1 MAGGPKLLYVV
12 TEDWFF
18 CSHFL
23 PMARAARAAGFDVAV
38 ACRLREKEAV
48 LRAEGLRVIPV
59 EAERG
64 DKGPASLLANI
75 RRLAGV
81 FSAEKPDVVHFIS
94 LRPVLLGGLVARWSG
109 VRRRVF
115 AVTGLGPLN
124 GPATAKRRLAF
135 AAVRLCIRLIGGR
148 GARFLFENQDDPRR
162 LGLDPDDPL
171 QVAVVGGAGV
181 DPDAFSPSPEPA
193 APPLRAAI
201 VARMLWTKGIDAAVE
216 GVGLARDAGVDVTLS
231 LYGAPDPSNATSISL
246 EELDAWA
253 ARPGI
258 QRHGP
263 TSDVAGVW
271 RTHHVALLPS
281 HGEGM
286 PRMLVEAAACGRPI
300 VASDVSGCRALV
312 RDGVEGFLV
321 PVGDARAVATAL
333 GRLAADPDLR
343 ARMGS
348 AGRARVLS
356 GFTERQVGE
365 AVATLYATLL
375 REA

>member
-48 LRAEGLRVIPV
+48 LRAEGLRPISV

-64 DKGPASLLANI
+64 DKGIASLASNARQLA
-75 RRLAGV
+75 AV
-81 FSAEKPDVVHFIS
+81 FAAEKPDIVHFIS
-94 LRPVLLGGLVARWSG
+94 LRPVLLGGLIARRAG
-109 VRRRVF
+109 VRRRVY

-124 GPATAKRRLAF
+124 GPATAARRLAF
-135 AAVRLCIRLIGGR
+135 AAVRGCIRLIGGR
-148 GARFLFENQDDPRR
+148 GSRFLFENRDDPPK
-162 LGLDPDDPL
+162 LGLDPDDPAE
-171 QVAVVGGAGV
+171 VMVIGGAGV
-181 DPDAFSPSPEPA
+181 DPDLFAPSPEPP

-216 GVGLARDAGVDVTLS
+216 AVGRARLEGVDVELS
-231 LYGAPDPSNATSISL
+231 LYGAPDPSNPASIP
-246 EELDAWA
+246 EEVLAEWA
-253 ARPGI
+253 SRPGI
-258 QRHGP
+258 SRHGP
-263 TSDVAGVW
+263 TADVASVW
-271 RTHHVALLPS
+271 RTHHLAVLPS

-286 PRMLVEAAACGRPI
+286 PRMLVEAASSGRPI
-300 VASDVSGCRALV
+300 VATDVSGCRTLV

-321 PVGDARAVATAL
+321 PVGGVQAIAEAL
-333 GRLAADPDLR
+333 SRLAADPALR
-343 ARMGS
+343 ARMGA

-356 GFTERQVGE
+356 GYTETQVGD
-365 AVATLYATLL
+365 AVAALYAALMA
-375 REA
+375 ED